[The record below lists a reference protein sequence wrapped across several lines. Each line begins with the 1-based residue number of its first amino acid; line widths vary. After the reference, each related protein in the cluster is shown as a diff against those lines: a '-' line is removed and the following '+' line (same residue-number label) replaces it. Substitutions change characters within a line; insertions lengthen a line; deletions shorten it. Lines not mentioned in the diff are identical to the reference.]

1 MGRQID
7 REVLV
12 GFIAESKGYLP
23 EILRGIEEF
32 RADATKAARLEE
44 SHRHIHTIKGA
55 SSMVGLSVLSH
66 VAYQF
71 EEALEDLAG
80 GRIVITDESLI
91 LIVNTLAQIEGYLDG
106 VLCGMHQ
113 DRPFFLD
120 ATRAIRLLR
129 GLPPEDQEA
138 TLASILGAIEE
149 LGPADAGGS
158 SHSVAPDPQ
167 TRHTDETKSGNDAVQ
182 RQEARELAE
191 VFAFEA
197 EDHLRN
203 ISLSLPLLEQ
213 APDNKDLLQGIRRS
227 AHSLKGTAAMVGFHE
242 ITKLAHRME
251 DLLDLL
257 YEGSLAVTGE
267 IMTLLFA
274 STYALEDMSANRAD
288 DLVIQ
293 NLYSLYEKL
302 LAPEPAPEAPVP
314 AVEPPART
322 EPEAVA
328 PAETPVF
335 YEQQSQSPG
344 IQVSIETSKPA
355 VSMPFNR
362 GQYVRVPIQRLDELV
377 KLVSEL
383 VITRTSFEQSMRD
396 FAREVDE
403 LHASSE
409 RLRRVSAKLESQYE
423 ASTLGGS
430 RTLPLVFA
438 GIRSVPGGDGPALSS
453 FSRENAKHFDELE
466 LDRYTEFHLLSRE
479 LSETASDIH
488 SVTAEMSNLTGD
500 FESYLTRQGRLYSE
514 VQDKLMRTRML
525 PMATLSARL
534 QRTVRT
540 VSAKQGKLVELIL
553 EGESTELDK
562 TVLEEMT
569 DPLLH
574 ILRNAVDHGIEP
586 PALRQVRGKSS
597 KGTVKL
603 RAYYEGTQIVIEI
616 TDDGAGID
624 TEVLRTAAINNG
636 FITAAEAADLSD
648 DEVRAL
654 IFSPGFSTSPN
665 ISEVSGRGVGLDVVK
680 ATVSRLKGSIG
691 VKSVSGQKTTLT
703 IRLPMTLA
711 ITRALLVKTHGETF
725 AIPIA
730 AVTQIIRLG
739 KDEVELVGDEPVV
752 RVGGHVFP
760 LVFLGKV
767 LGLKNPSDDSV
778 GRPPVL
784 IMNVEGRQVALV
796 VDHLLGGRE
805 VVVKN
810 LGSHLRRVH
819 GVAGATLMGD
829 GSVVLILNPAD
840 LIREPERVSAH
851 VRLAGSTPPRAVRE
865 TLGVMVVDDSPSVR
879 RILSNLI
886 RTAGWKPEL
895 AKDGLEALEFLH
907 HSTSPPDL
915 MLLDI
920 EMPRMDGY
928 ELLGKLRAHERY
940 KNLPVVILTSRA
952 GDKHRQKAFDLGAT
966 EYVVKPY
973 QDETLLGIIRR
984 LTQKPV

>member
-32 RADATKAARLEE
+32 RADATMVARLEE

-80 GRIVITDESLI
+80 GRILITDESLI

-113 DRPFFLD
+113 DRPFFVD
-120 ATRAIRLLR
+120 ATRAIRSLR
-129 GLPPEDQEA
+129 GLPPEDEEA

-149 LGPADAGGS
+149 PGSQEQAGSVHPAE
-158 SHSVAPDPQ
+158 PQ
-167 TRHTDETKSGNDAVQ
+167 TPWHSDETKPRTDAVQ
-182 RQEARELAE
+182 HQEARELAE

-213 APDNKDLLQGIRRS
+213 SPDNKDLLQGIRRS

-257 YEGSLAVTGE
+257 YEGSIKVTGE

-288 DLVIQ
+288 ELVIQ

-302 LAPEPAPEAPVP
+302 LEPEGAAEVP
-314 AVEPPART
+314 SVTLEPPAIQPDAGVET
-322 EPEAVA
+322 AEPVVLYQHEVSP
-328 PAETPVF
+328 PAAQTP
-335 YEQQSQSPG
+335 
-344 IQVSIETSKPA
+344 IETSKPA
-355 VSMPFNR
+355 VSVPFNR

-403 LHASSE
+403 LQTSSE
-409 RLRRVSAKLESQYE
+409 RLRRVSSKLESQYE

-430 RTLPLVFA
+430 RGLPLVLA
-438 GIRSVPGGDGPALSS
+438 GIRSVPGVEGTGLSS
-453 FSRENAKHFDELE
+453 FSLETARHFDELE
-466 LDRYTEFHLLSRE
+466 FDRYTEFHLLSRE

-488 SVTAEMSNLTGD
+488 SVTAEMNNLTGD

-540 VSAKQGKLVELIL
+540 VAAKQGKIVELIL

-586 PALRQVRGKSS
+586 PALRQVRGKPS
-597 KGTVKL
+597 KGTVRL

-616 TDDGAGID
+616 ADDGAGID
-624 TEVLRTAAINNG
+624 TEVLRTAAVNNG
-636 FITAAEAADLSD
+636 FVSAAEAADLSD

-711 ITRALLVKTHGETF
+711 ITRALLVRTHGETF

-752 RVGGHVFP
+752 RVGGQVFP

-767 LGLKNPSDDSV
+767 LGLKTAPDDSV

-796 VDHLLGGRE
+796 VEHLLGGRE

-840 LIREPERVSAH
+840 LIREPERVVPHA
-851 VRLAGSTPPRAVRE
+851 RQPGSTAPRAARG
-865 TLGVMVVDDSPSVR
+865 TLAVMVVDDSPSVR

-886 RTAGWKPEL
+886 KNAGWKPEL

-915 MLLDI
+915 ILL
-920 EMPRMDGY
+920 
-928 ELLGKLRAHERY
+928 
-940 KNLPVVILTSRA
+940 
-952 GDKHRQKAFDLGAT
+952 
-966 EYVVKPY
+966 
-973 QDETLLGIIRR
+973 
-984 LTQKPV
+984 

>member
-32 RADATKAARLEE
+32 RADATKADRLEE

-80 GRIVITDESLI
+80 GRIVVTDNALM
-91 LIVNTLAQIEGYLDG
+91 LIVNALAQIEGYLDG

-113 DRPFFLD
+113 DRPFFLE
-120 ATRAIRLLR
+120 ATRSIRLLR
-129 GLPPEDQEA
+129 GLPPEDEEA

-149 LGPADAGGS
+149 LSSPEHVSPEQPAVVDAQP
-158 SHSVAPDPQ
+158 HLDERKPE
-167 TRHTDETKSGNDAVQ
+167 TDSAQ
-182 RQEARELAE
+182 RREARELAE

-213 APDNKDLLQGIRRS
+213 APGDKDLLQGIRRS

-257 YEGSLAVTGE
+257 YEGSVSVTGE

-293 NLYSLYEKL
+293 NLYSLYERL
-302 LAPEPAPEAPVP
+302 LDPEPPPEARVL
-314 AVEPPART
+314 AVEPPGVP
-322 EPEAVA
+322 EPPAVIE
-328 PAETPVF
+328 PAEPPAV
-335 YEQQSQSPG
+335 YQQEQKPPEILPST
-344 IQVSIETSKPA
+344 ESKPA
-355 VSMPFNR
+355 ASIPFNR

-409 RLRRVSAKLESQYE
+409 RLRRVSANIESQYE
-423 ASTLGGS
+423 ASALGGG
-430 RTLPLVFA
+430 RGLPLVLSGF
-438 GIRSVPGGDGPALSS
+438 RSVPGVEQSALSPLS
-453 FSRENAKHFDELE
+453 LETAQHFDELE
-466 LDRYTEFHLLSRE
+466 FDRYTEFHLLSRE

-488 SVTAEMSNLTGD
+488 SVTAEMNNLTGD

-525 PMATLSARL
+525 PLATLSARL

-540 VSAKQGKLVELIL
+540 VAAKQGKYVELVL

-597 KGTVKL
+597 KGTITL

-624 TEVLRTAAINNG
+624 TEVLRTAAVNNG
-636 FITAAEAADLSD
+636 FISAAEAAELSD
-648 DEVRAL
+648 EEVRGL

-691 VKSVSGQKTTLT
+691 VKSVSGQRTTLT
-703 IRLPMTLA
+703 VRLPMTLA

-730 AVTQIIRLG
+730 AVTQIVRLG
-739 KDEVELVGDEPVV
+739 KEEIELVGDEPVV
-752 RVGGHVFP
+752 RVGGQVFP

-767 LGLKNPSDDSV
+767 LGLKDTPDDSV
-778 GRPPVL
+778 GRSPVL
-784 IMNVEGRQVALV
+784 IMSVEGRQVALV

-840 LIREPERVSAH
+840 LIREPERAVTH
-851 VRLAGSTPPRAVRE
+851 VRPAGSTTPRTVRE
-865 TLGVMVVDDSPSVR
+865 TLSVMVVDDSPSVR
-879 RILSNLI
+879 RILSNLV
-886 RTAGWKPEL
+886 RNAGWKPEL
-895 AKDGLEALEFLH
+895 AKDGLEALELLH
-907 HSTSPPDL
+907 HSTNPPDL
-915 MLLDI
+915 ILLDI

-928 ELLGKLRAHERY
+928 ELLGKLRAHDRY
-940 KNLPVVILTSRA
+940 RNLPVVILTSRA

-966 EYVVKPY
+966 DYVVKPY
-973 QDETLLGIIRR
+973 QDETLLGIVRR